1 MLAFSTLLAAASPE
15 PTPSMTVDPESVTP
29 GAPGFLVIVIIVIAV
44 FLLVWDM
51 QRRIRRTRY
60 RAEVAEQLDAEELAL
75 ENEAEA
81 AAEATES
88 DSSAPQ
94 SDDGRT
100 TT

>member
-81 AAEATES
+81 AEAPES

-94 SDDGRT
+94 TDDGRT